1 MGFFLQKIKQGS
13 EEMKEF
19 IANWIKNNLNDLDS
33 NVANVVS
40 ILSSNF
46 WGSGNAWYDFAKAVS
61 AIIEP
66 IALTI
71 ITICFL
77 IEFLKITIQMDILK
91 WEYALKV
98 FFKFVFAKVC
108 IDVSFKL
115 LGAIYATGA
124 EWIAS
129 VGTSAS
135 TIGSTAWTAIETEI
149 NGYNFMDM
157 LGLVVSMGLIFLAI
171 WVVSLIVQVVAY
183 ARKFELV
190 IYLAV
195 APLPCAF
202 LPLEDGGGSRIP
214 KKYILTFASI
224 CLQGLF
230 IIMSIKLYGMLCNEE
245 IQATITAG
253 GNVGTIAGQ
262 LLIASLVLVMAVVK
276 SSSWARSILDAM

>member
-1 MGFFLQKIKQGS
+1 MKDFIKD
-13 EEMKEF
+13 
-19 IANWIKNNLNDLDS
+19 WISNNLNSLDS
-33 NVANVVS
+33 NIANVVS
-40 ILSSNF
+40 ILAQNF
-46 WGSGNAWYDFAKAVS
+46 WGSGNAWYDFAKAIS
-61 AIIEP
+61 TIIEP
-66 IALTI
+66 ISLTI
-71 ITICFL
+71 ITVCFL
-77 IEFLKITIQMDILK
+77 IEFLKTTIQMDILK
-91 WEYALKV
+91 WEYGLKC

-108 IDVSFKL
+108 IDVSFTL

-135 TIGSTAWTAIETEI
+135 TIGSTAWSAIETEI
-149 NGYNFMDM
+149 DGYGFMEI
-157 LGLVVSMGLIFLAI
+157 LGLVVSMGLIFMAI
-171 WVVSLIVQVVAY
+171 WIVSLIVQVVAY

-202 LPLEDGGGSRIP
+202 LPLEDGGASRIP
-214 KKYILTFASI
+214 KKYIMNFASV

-253 GNVGTIAGQ
+253 GNVGSIAGQ
-262 LLIASLVLVMAVVK
+262 LLIASLVLVMAVIK
-276 SSSWARSILDAM
+276 SSSWAKSVLDVM

>member
-1 MGFFLQKIKQGS
+1 
-13 EEMKEF
+13 MKEF
-19 IANWIKNNLNDLDS
+19 IKNWIMNNLNSLDT
-33 NVANVVS
+33 NIANVVS
-40 ILSSNF
+40 ILAENF
-46 WGSGNAWYDFAKAVS
+46 WGSGNTWYDFAKSVS
-61 AIIEP
+61 AIVEP

-108 IDVSFKL
+108 IDISFFL
-115 LGAIYATGA
+115 LSAIYTTGA

-129 VGTSAS
+129 VGTSAT

-149 NGYNFMDM
+149 DGYGFMEM
-157 LGLVVSMGLIFLAI
+157 LGLVVSMGLIFLVI
-171 WVVSLIVQVVAY
+171 WVVSLIVQVIAY

-190 IYLAV
+190 IQLAV
-195 APLPCAF
+195 APLPCSL
-202 LPLEDGGGSRIP
+202 LPLESHQTSRIP
-214 KKYILTFASI
+214 IKYILNFAGI

-230 IIMSIKLYGMLCNEE
+230 IIMSIKLYGVLCNEE
-245 IQATITAG
+245 ILTTIAAG
-253 GNVGTIAGQ
+253 GNIGTIAGQ

-276 SSSWARSILDAM
+276 SSSWGKSLLDVM

>member
-1 MGFFLQKIKQGS
+1 
-13 EEMKEF
+13 MKEF
-19 IANWIKNNLNDLDS
+19 IKDWIMNNLNSLDS
-33 NVANVVS
+33 NIANVVS
-40 ILSSNF
+40 ILAENF
-46 WGSGNAWYDFAKAVS
+46 WGSGNVWYNFAKSVS
-61 AIIEP
+61 LIIEP

-108 IDVSFKL
+108 IDISFTF

-129 VGTSAS
+129 VGASAS

-149 NGYNFMDM
+149 DGYGFMDT

-171 WVVSLIVQVVAY
+171 WVISLIVQVMAY

-202 LPLEDGGGSRIP
+202 LPLEDNQASRIP
-214 KKYILTFASI
+214 KKYVLNFASV

-230 IIMSIKLYGMLCNEE
+230 IVMSIKLYGMLCNSE
-245 IQATITAG
+245 IKATIMSG
-253 GNVGTIAGQ
+253 GNIGSIAGQ

-276 SSSWARSILDAM
+276 SSSWAKSVLDAM